1 MLSRLVRQILQAT
14 VYDVAI
20 ETPLDAAPRISEKL
34 NNNIRFK
41 REDLQP
47 VFSFKLRGAY
57 NRISQLPQD
66 QLKRG
71 VITASAG
78 NHAQGVALSGQKLGI
93 RAIIVMPKTTPDIKV
108 QAVKRLGGEVVLHG
122 DSFDVANK
130 YAIQRAQDE
139 GMTFI
144 PPYDDE
150 LVIAGQGTIAMELVQ
165 QWRKM
170 EYVFVAV
177 GGGGL
182 ISGVAAFLGE
192 VAPHVK
198 VVAVEPEEAA
208 CLKIALDTGERKRLP
223 QVGLFVDGVAV
234 AQLGEIPFDVC
245 RMPKSDNSGPVVEPD
260 VVTCS
265 NDEVCAAIKDVYDE
279 TRTIVEPA
287 GALAVAGMKKYIE
300 DHNLQ
305 GKNCVAILCGANMN
319 FDRLRYIAERT
330 EIGEKKEAIFGVTIP
345 ERTGAFLDFC
355 RSLKGRNITEFNYR
369 INTNP
374 NYAHHAANIFV
385 GIALKEGEKER
396 KAIHHIRS
404 SREGTWR
411 CDGRAEGCIWRA
423 ERALQGG
430 IRCTKS
436 VRHRTVHH
444 CHPAG
449 HRFGRSKSLAYE
461 YRSHGECRC
470 GHSQHHRQH
479 RAVHLPQRIKTEI
492 PHRLAGGRIDRPH
505 HSRTLITSPAFNP
518 SRSASLARI
527 SACSPSTATAIPRPA
542 APRRWT

>member
-1 MLSRLVRQILQAT
+1 MLSDWVRLILQAT
-14 VYDVAI
+14 VYDAAI
-20 ETPLDAAPRISEKL
+20 QTPLEPAKKLSERF
-34 NNNIRFK
+34 NNDIRFK
-41 REDLQP
+41 REDFQP

-57 NRISQLPQD
+57 NRISQLSVVD
-66 QLKRG
+66 KAKG
-71 VITASAG
+71 VICASAG
-78 NHAQGVALSGQKLGI
+78 NHAQGVAFSASRLGLNN
-93 RAIIVMPKTTPDIKV
+93 IIVMPTTTPDIKV
-108 QAVKRLGGEVVLHG
+108 SAVKSLGGNVVLYG
-122 DSFDVANK
+122 DSFDESNR
-130 YAIQRAQDE
+130 YAIERAQTD
-139 GMTFI
+139 GLTFI

-234 AQLGEIPFDVC
+234 AQLGEIPFAVC
-245 RMPKSDNSGPVVEPD
+245 RLPKSDHSCPVVEPD

-396 KAIHHIRS
+396 KAIHQLLNEADDAAIDLTDDEVAKTHIRYLIGGHAGLKDEQLFRIEFPERPGALLNFLEKLGS
-404 SREGTWR
+404 QFNISLFHYRNHGA
-411 CDGRAEGCIWRA
+411 AEG
-423 ERALQGG
+423 
-430 IRCTKS
+430 
-436 VRHRTVHH
+436 
-444 CHPAG
+444 
-449 HRFGRSKSLAYE
+449 
-461 YRSHGECRC
+461 
-470 GHSQHHRQH
+470 
-479 RAVHLPQRIKTEI
+479 RI
-492 PHRLAGGRIDRPH
+492 LAGIQMGEQTADQ
-505 HSRTLITSPAFNP
+505 L
-518 SRSASLARI
+518 LAKLQDIGYECENLTDNLGYRLFLQ
-527 SACSPSTATAIPRPA
+527 
-542 APRRWT
+542 

>member
-1 MLSRLVRQILQAT
+1 MLSDWVRLILQAT
-14 VYDVAI
+14 VYDAAI
-20 ETPLDAAPRISEKL
+20 QTPLEPATKLSERFH
-34 NNNIRFK
+34 NDIRFK
-41 REDLQP
+41 REDYQP

-57 NRISQLPQD
+57 NRISQLSEED
-66 QLKRG
+66 KARG
-71 VITASAG
+71 VICASAG
-78 NHAQGVALSGQKLGI
+78 NHAQGVAYSASRLGLNN
-93 RAIIVMPKTTPDIKV
+93 IIVMPTTTPDIKV
-108 QAVKRLGGEVVLHG
+108 SAVKSLGGNVVLHG
-122 DSFDVANK
+122 DSFDESNR
-130 YAIQRAQDE
+130 YAIARAETD
-139 GMTFI
+139 GLTFI

-165 QWRKM
+165 QWRKL

-208 CLKIALDTGERKRLP
+208 CLKIALETNERKRLP

-234 AQLGEIPFDVC
+234 AQLGEIPFKVC
-245 RMPKSDNSGPVVEPD
+245 RMPKSDNSGPVVEHD

-305 GKNCVAILCGANMN
+305 DKNCVAILCGANMN

-345 ERTGAFLDFC
+345 EHTGAFLDFC
-355 RSLKGRNITEFNYR
+355 RALKGRNITEFNYR

-374 NYAHHAANIFV
+374 NYSQSSASIFV

-396 KAIHHIRS
+396 KAINQLLNEADYSAIDLTDDEVAKTHIRYLIGGHAGLNDEQLFRIEFPERPGALLNFLEKLGS
-404 SREGTWR
+404 QFNISLFHYRNHGA
-411 CDGRAEGCIWRA
+411 AEG
-423 ERALQGG
+423 
-430 IRCTKS
+430 
-436 VRHRTVHH
+436 
-444 CHPAG
+444 
-449 HRFGRSKSLAYE
+449 
-461 YRSHGECRC
+461 
-470 GHSQHHRQH
+470 
-479 RAVHLPQRIKTEI
+479 RI
-492 PHRLAGGRIDRPH
+492 LAGIQMGEQTADQ
-505 HSRTLITSPAFNP
+505 L
-518 SRSASLARI
+518 LAKLQDIGYQCENI
-527 SACSPSTATAIPRPA
+527 SENLGYRLFLQ
-542 APRRWT
+542 